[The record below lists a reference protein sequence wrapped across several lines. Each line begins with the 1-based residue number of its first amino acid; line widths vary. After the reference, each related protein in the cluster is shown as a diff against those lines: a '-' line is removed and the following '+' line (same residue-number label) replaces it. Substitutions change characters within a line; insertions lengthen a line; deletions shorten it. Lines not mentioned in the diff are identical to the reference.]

1 MELILSGKVR
11 FRRDAEQNEALLDKP
26 WHQLLW
32 EKFLYQ
38 REEDVFGAQW
48 LMWDDDVNYVALT
61 VSPVNMLGFRTL

>member
-11 FRRDAEQNEALLDKP
+11 FHRDAEQNEALLDKP

-38 REEDVFGAQW
+38 GEEDIFGAQ
-48 LMWDDDVNYVALT
+48 
-61 VSPVNMLGFRTL
+61 